1 MLYAILKPCVVAL
14 MRLYWRIQGRGR
26 EHVPRSGPVLL
37 VANHSSVID
46 PPLIGGMT
54 PRPVS
59 FLAKAELFEIPLLG
73 GLIRQLNAHP
83 VRREGADPAAMRTA
97 LRVLE
102 NGGTLL
108 VFPEGTRGQEG
119 VLRAG
124 KPGAGMLAV
133 LSGAA
138 VVPVYVRGSG
148 RAWPRGRRIP
158 RPTKVTVAFGPP
170 LRFGGEDDVRS
181 KKESYEAAS
190 QAMMAA
196 IARLKD
202 AAESAGPCAA
212 SPREVACDGV
222 GAGGAS
228 TPSKSMYGRNGQHG
242 EG

>member
-1 MLYAILKPCVVAL
+1 MLYEILRACAVAF
-14 MRLYWRIQGRGR
+14 MRPYFRIQARGR
-26 EHVPRSGPVLL
+26 EHIPRSGPVLL
-37 VANHSSVID
+37 VANHSSIID
-46 PPLIGGMT
+46 PPLIGGMA

-73 GLIRQLNAHP
+73 AVIRRVNAHP
-83 VRREGADPAAMRTA
+83 VRRDGADPAAMRTA

-102 NGGTLL
+102 GGGALL

-148 RAWPRGRRIP
+148 RAWPRGQRIP
-158 RPTKVTVAFGPP
+158 RPTKVTVAFGPA
-170 LRFGGEDDVRS
+170 LRFGSEGDARS
-181 KKESYEAAS
+181 KRESYEAAS

-228 TPSKSMYGRNGQHG
+228 TPSKSRQGRNGQHG